1 MILGN
6 LSLSKQS
13 SVSTEDLDE
22 NDDDDQEITCNDSSK
37 RKTKCFRTPFMFRI
51 LKLNAPEWSW
61 ILLGA
66 IGSIIYGAS
75 QPIFAL
81 FFSFVYGLFAEPNL
95 QEQKH
100 LTSVYAG
107 IIFAIGFTGGVSLFV
122 STVAFS
128 KSGEELTMRM
138 RKLTFAALLRQEIGY
153 FDDESNS
160 VGALVTR
167 LSTDASAL
175 KVNNIIDND
184 LAIYIYLQGMTGM
197 RIGIILQALSAAV
210 TALIIAFS
218 SGWQLALVIMCFI
231 PLMLFSGKIQG
242 QKQGKAGQAKDKDSF
257 IEQGGQVATNKI
269 TFSFLIHFL
278 HFRSV

>member
-6 LSLSKQS
+6 RSFSKR
-13 SVSTEDLDE
+13 STVITENLEE
-22 NDDDDQEITCNDSSK
+22 NDDGDQETASDDPSK
-37 RKTKCFRTPFMFRI
+37 RKKKRFRTPFMFRI

-100 LTSVYAG
+100 LASVYAG
-107 IIFAIGFTGGVSLFV
+107 VTFAIGLAAGVSLFV

-128 KSGEELTMRM
+128 KSGADLTMRM
-138 RKLTFAALLRQEIGY
+138 RKLTFAALLRQEMGY

-184 LAIYIYLQGMTGM
+184 LAIYIYL
-197 RIGIILQALSAAV
+197 
-210 TALIIAFS
+210 
-218 SGWQLALVIMCFI
+218 
-231 PLMLFSGKIQG
+231 
-242 QKQGKAGQAKDKDSF
+242 
-257 IEQGGQVATNKI
+257 
-269 TFSFLIHFL
+269 
-278 HFRSV
+278 